1 MKRPAPAKG
10 AGLFCAPGMALQLWG
25 ASPLW
30 AVMCGTTSRRQLR
43 HREVLW
49 EGSPRQDL
57 GIDEQKPDIRPV
69 AMG

>member
-1 MKRPAPAKG
+1 MENDIF
-10 AGLFCAPGMALQLWG
+10 LCAPGMALQLWG